1 MACGKRLAGL
11 PLRADHDI
19 VLAHEVGRDLG
30 KAMRYRRWPSGE
42 VQTPRDV
49 AVNRHVTITEP
60 E

>member
-1 MACGKRLAGL
+1 M
-11 PLRADHDI
+11 
-19 VLAHEVGRDLG
+19 VLAAEVGRDLG

-49 AVNRHVTITEP
+49 AVNQRLTITES